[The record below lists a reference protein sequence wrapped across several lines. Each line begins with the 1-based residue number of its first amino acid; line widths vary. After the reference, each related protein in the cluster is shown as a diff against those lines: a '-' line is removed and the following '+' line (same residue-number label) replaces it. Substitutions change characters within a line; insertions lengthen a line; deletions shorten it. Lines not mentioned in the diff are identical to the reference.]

1 MPSITSLVLYMEFLI
16 ALSSTALPF
25 LTIMFF
31 EMRQTFSQVKLLAF
45 FKNINSYSVHS
56 SYSGLWIILTQI
68 QKFSCITRDIHSSL
82 YWFIYKY
89 FWGIVAIYESIYT
102 KSSRFYLIFIF
113 KIILKIF
120 VTLLRQKNFCWYQGT
135 ICLLYHILSV
145 ITTIKIKKMSWVWRN
160 LFQRKQHSLHM
171 LNNLFFEY

>member
-1 MPSITSLVLYMEFLI
+1 MSSITFLFLYMEFLI

-120 VTLLRQKNFCWYQGT
+120 VIFIKTEKLLISRYNMPVISHFISYNNHKDKKDE
-135 ICLLYHILSV
+135 LS
-145 ITTIKIKKMSWVWRN
+145 
-160 LFQRKQHSLHM
+160 LA
-171 LNNLFFEY
+171 